1 MNHTLALA
9 CLMAVGLAACGG
21 NEAAS
26 APSVEG
32 KWCSAQGNA
41 TFLKDG
47 KVEMESDGEKAT
59 GTYTFDGKT
68 VIAKRDDMDVTAV
81 ITLGEDDM
89 LRTEDPSSLPMAR
102 CP

>member
-1 MNHTLALA
+1 MKHTLALA
-9 CLMAVGLAACGG
+9 CIMAVGLAACGG
-21 NEAAS
+21 SEVAG
-26 APSVEG
+26 VEG

-47 KVEMESDGEKAT
+47 KVEMESDGQKAT
-59 GTYTFDGKT
+59 GTYTFEGKT

-81 ITLGEDDM
+81 ITLGEDGK